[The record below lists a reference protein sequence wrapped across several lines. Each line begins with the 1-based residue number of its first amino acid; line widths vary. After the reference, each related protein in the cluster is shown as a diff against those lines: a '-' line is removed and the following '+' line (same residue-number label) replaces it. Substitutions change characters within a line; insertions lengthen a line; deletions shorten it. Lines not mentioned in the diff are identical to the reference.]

1 MLKYNT
7 NYSYYTLFLGNRRL
21 KNLATKASSRLQG
34 AFRPSTARAYT
45 TMFRTFMCFC
55 VYLNLNVKNLD
66 VHGILAFMEC
76 LHVNQVSVNM
86 ISNYLSAIR
95 AKLVVL
101 GLNPSALDHKKVN
114 YYIRAL
120 KLNRPMSVT
129 THNIITLDMLLKIV
143 HQCDLLYMGAVF
155 KAVFLVAFFGFFRL
169 SNLAPHSFM
178 AFDFTRHLAG
188 GDIFFEKNM
197 VKILVKWSK
206 TIQTRDHIKVIT
218 LPRLVGNALCPYMAL
233 KALFKLYN
241 PSQNAPL
248 FQYKYSRDWKVLID
262 SKIRKVL
269 SLINKK
275 LHLSPHFF
283 TFHAFRRSGASLA
296 FNANVPIQEIKVQGT
311 WTSDCVWRYIY
322 NDSTRLSEVAI
333 AFQKMLQKS

>member
-34 AFRPSTARAYT
+34 AFRPSTARACT

-66 VHGILAFMEC
+66 VDGILAFMEC

-86 ISNYLSAIR
+86 ISNYLSDIR
-95 AKLVVL
+95 AKFVVL
-101 GLNPSALDHKKVN
+101 GLNPSALDHKKVK

-155 KAVFLVAFFGFFRL
+155 KAVFLVAFFGFFRV

-188 GDIFFEKNM
+188 GDIFFA
-197 VKILVKWSK
+197 S
-206 TIQTRDHIKVIT
+206 
-218 LPRLVGNALCPYMAL
+218 
-233 KALFKLYN
+233 
-241 PSQNAPL
+241 
-248 FQYKYSRDWKVLID
+248 
-262 SKIRKVL
+262 
-269 SLINKK
+269 
-275 LHLSPHFF
+275 
-283 TFHAFRRSGASLA
+283 SG
-296 FNANVPIQEIKVQGT
+296 Q
-311 WTSDCVWRYIY
+311 
-322 NDSTRLSEVAI
+322 
-333 AFQKMLQKS
+333 